1 MRARRPRVVRHVV
14 AGAVVAVYLLAAA
27 VVVLAHR
34 VAPMPEW
41 LALHLLVL
49 GAATNAVFVW
59 RRHFGQALLHARPG
73 PERPAQLRLGALN
86 AGVVAVLA
94 GACAGG
100 PPLAVAGAAVVVGAV
115 IAHVASLL
123 AMARPS
129 SSLAG
134 PLGRGLVLHRRRYRA
149 GVRRHAGRGAPAGLI
164 RSPGLQTAVVLAH
177 AHLNLLGWLGLAI
190 IGTQFML
197 WPMVLRTRM
206 SQDAPRAAR
215 RVFAVTACGLAVTT
229 VALLAAPWLGGAHWL
244 AAAGMACYG
253 AGAAYSLAPAV
264 REMRARPPHT
274 AAAWALLAGNAWL
287 LAALIIDTTG
297 LAAGLGEADHLLGRL
312 LIPVLGVGVIAQ
324 ALRGALTFLLPV
336 TVGGGPARQPAAD
349 RDSRIRVA
357 QPGGARQRRGAGTG
371 RAARRRVADRRVG
384 GGARRVRH
392 IPGAGGGRARG
403 GPPGTRAQ
411 PGMTRGL
418 PGPSAPDGDRSGAA
432 GPVFP
437 GSPTYHNGSV
447 STRQFDV
454 NCRHGRAGTPR
465 ARRRAPAR
473 PEPEPRARPAAQ
485 RRLPGRR
492 AGGRGPDR
500 AASQHRPVPPRRAGA
515 GGAGRPGFADAYKA
529 GRPSTAYRP
538 VEGGGAAGQRRYR
551 LLAEM
556 LTSLIAGVMPE
567 PGEAAMQAGRE
578 WGRYLTRPPG
588 PLPAAQRRQGRS
600 RD

>member
-1 MRARRPRVVRHVV
+1 MPSGPRKGRATRDRAAAAPAGDPGRAAGESVAPGAAAGPRHHAVTGAGVRARRPRVVRHVV

-27 VVVLAHR
+27 VVVVAHR

-59 RRHFGQALLHARPG
+59 SRHFAQALLHARPG

-94 GACAGG
+94 GACAGL

-134 PLGRGLVLHRRRYRA
+134 PLGVVAWYYIAAGTALAFGGTLGGVLA
-149 GVRRHAGRGAPAGLI
+149 AGLI

-215 RVFAVTACGLAVTT
+215 RVLAVTACGLAVTT

-253 AGAAYSLAPAV
+253 AGAAYSLTPAV

-297 LAAGLGEADHLLGRL
+297 LAAGLGEADHLLARL

-324 ALRGALTFLLPV
+324 ALAGALTFLLPV
-336 TVGGGPARQPAAD
+336 TVGGGPA
-349 RDSRIRVA
+349 
-357 QPGGARQRRGAGTG
+357 GNRRLTAILEYAWRS
-371 RAARRRVADRRVG
+371 RAALG
-384 GGARRVRH
+384 N
-392 IPGAGGGRARG
+392 AGVLALAVLPAGRWRIAAWAAVLAG
-403 GPPGTRAQ
+403 FGTF
-411 PGMTRGL
+411 PVL
-418 PGPSAPDGDRSGAA
+418 AA
-432 GPVFP
+432 
-437 GSPTYHNGSV
+437 
-447 STRQFDV
+447 
-454 NCRHGRAGTPR
+454 A
-465 ARRRAPAR
+465 ALAAARRAPAR
-473 PEPEPRARPAAQ
+473 S
-485 RRLPGRR
+485 PG
-492 AGGRGPDR
+492 
-500 AASQHRPVPPRRAGA
+500 
-515 GGAGRPGFADAYKA
+515 
-529 GRPSTAYRP
+529 
-538 VEGGGAAGQRRYR
+538 
-551 LLAEM
+551 
-556 LTSLIAGVMPE
+556 
-567 PGEAAMQAGRE
+567 
-578 WGRYLTRPPG
+578 
-588 PLPAAQRRQGRS
+588 
-600 RD
+600 